1 MTMKLVIASLAVW
14 GFATV
19 AHAQDVI
26 IEDDAT
32 AVEQAPADETVVVPD
47 SDPGPRV
54 YGWALRPADCGTFRY
69 WDGTRC
75 ADARDE
81 PPVPN

>member
-1 MTMKLVIASLAVW
+1 MTIRLLIAALASLS
-14 GFATV
+14 FATL
-19 AHAQDVI
+19 AYAQDVI
-26 IEDDAT
+26 VDDDAT
-32 AVEQAPADETVVVPD
+32 VVEQVPPDDTVVLPD

-54 YGWALRPADCGTFRY
+54 YGWIRPADCGTFRY
-69 WDGTRC
+69 WDGARC